1 MQELTLIPYHL
12 WSNRGSSEMLVWLP
26 VEKEVTTPTP
36 APTIANTSKVS
47 GSKETRAIRAITD
60 QYEPKNSNDHTNP
73 YFHWWPTKDKWEY
86 IQYDFEKPET
96 ISSSGVYWFDDGPR
110 GGCRIPSQWELQYKT
125 GSGWKTIEPE
135 DGYIIKKDAW
145 NKVSFAPVSTR
156 AIRLRVLLSEEFSSG
171 VHEWVVK

>member
-1 MQELTLIPYHL
+1 MVTRLIKKLQHPPQLPQLQIRARSQEAKKP
-12 WSNRGSSEMLVWLP
+12 
-26 VEKEVTTPTP
+26 
-36 APTIANTSKVS
+36 
-47 GSKETRAIRAITD
+47 RAIRSITD

-73 YFHWWPTKDKWEY
+73 YYHWWPTNDKWEY
-86 IQYDFEKPET
+86 LQYDFDQLET

-125 GSGWKTIEPE
+125 GSGWKTIVPE